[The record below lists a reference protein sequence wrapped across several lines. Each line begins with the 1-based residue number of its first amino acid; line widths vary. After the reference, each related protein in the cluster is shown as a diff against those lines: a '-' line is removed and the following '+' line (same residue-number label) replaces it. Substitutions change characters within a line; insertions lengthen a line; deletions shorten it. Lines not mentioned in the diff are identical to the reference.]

1 MKFILSKENILSFI
15 FLTLLFIIYYLINYN
30 TGVWNIIS
38 DPIYYIN
45 IANYISERVPL
56 INRLENIELIIDFAN
71 APHFL
76 YPLLLS
82 YSKDIF
88 KNYYI
93 FILQYLLFI
102 SASIQIYLLIDSYKI
117 KQKSLNLI
125 LVVIS
130 SGLIFW
136 GSIPLKESLLVNL
149 YLLLYRYIFI
159 QKVNSIFRLFSIII
173 ILFLFS
179 ITRYWYQLFLLVNII
194 ITFSLPNF
202 INSITK
208 FKVKTS
214 FLLIIPI
221 MSFIF
226 INIKGLLSRININP
240 LLIIKNIV
248 SPNPINLLNNENLLY
263 LPSTLLFKC
272 ILILSII
279 KILKNYKKIIFN
291 NEYSFL
297 IGNYILT
304 FTALSDSVLRGERHK
319 LIALLSL
326 SLFFVISQRKN
337 NQA

>member
-56 INRLENIELIIDFAN
+56 INRLENIELITKFAN